1 MQTLPLHN
9 SSRAARDKTSDPD
22 MTMFMRQ
29 PDQPGQNLL
38 SGALAN
44 AAAILTWV
52 ALGTATCCAW
62 AQDVAGAP
70 QTMAAVAK
78 IPAASSPTRT
88 ASAPKI
94 AIKPGWQDLSPSQQ
108 QSLKPLAEKWNTLG
122 ETQKRKWIT
131 IAATYPKLAPP
142 EQEKL
147 HSRMTEWVSL
157 TQQQRVQAR
166 LNFAESK
173 KLTPTQ
179 KTATWNAYQALSPE
193 EKQKL
198 ARSAP
203 PKPVGATAAA
213 KPVSPQKL
221 ATVPVSKPTA
231 KQAPKMAAAGHSLDK
246 NTLLPQHK
254 PAADPAVT
262 PASAPKN

>member
-1 MQTLPLHN
+1 MQTLLLHN
-9 SSRAARDKTSDPD
+9 SSRAAQDKSSDPD

-29 PDQPGQNLL
+29 PIHPGKSLF
-38 SGALAN
+38 SGAR
-44 AAAILTWV
+44 T
-52 ALGTATCCAW
+52 GTATVLMWIALATTACCAW
-62 AQDVAGAP
+62 AQDIAVATQP
-70 QTMAAVAK
+70 TAAVAK
-78 IPAASSPTRT
+78 VPAASSPART
-88 ASAPKI
+88 ATAPRV
-94 AIKPGWQDLSPSQQ
+94 AIKPTWQDLSPSQQ

-157 TQQQRVQAR
+157 TQQQRAQAR

-203 PKPVGATAAA
+203 PKPIGATAAA

-221 ATVPVSKPTA
+221 ATVPVTKQTA
-231 KQAPKMAAAGHSLDK
+231 KQAPKMAAAGHAVDR
-246 NTLLPQHK
+246 NTLLPQPK
-254 PAADPAVT
+254 PAIVPA
-262 PASAPKN
+262 PEPKN